1 MRPPEGPD
9 SFPTTAKT
17 LVSACLVGERCRY
30 DGGGFDRFPELRRM
44 VQAGMAIA
52 VCPEELGGLPTP
64 RPPAELLGG
73 DGRAALNGKARLV
86 SVEGEDVTAA
96 FLRGAEA
103 AARLALEE
111 GATTAILKARSP
123 SCGCQG
129 IYDGTFSGR
138 VVPGMGV
145 TAARLTQLGL
155 TVHSEETW
163 PATAPSGDVSNS

>member
-1 MRPPEGPD
+1 MSDAHSGPI
-9 SFPTTAKT
+9 

-30 DGGGFDRFPELRRM
+30 DGGGFDGYPDLRRM
-44 VQAGMAIA
+44 VAEGRAIA

-64 RPPAELLGG
+64 RPPAELMGG
-73 DGRAALNGKARLV
+73 DGQAALNGEARLM
-86 SVEGEDVTAA
+86 SIAGQDVTEA
-96 FLRGAEA
+96 FLTGAERT
-103 AARLALEE
+103 ARIALEQ
-111 GATTAILKARSP
+111 GATTAVLKARSP
-123 SCGCQG
+123 SCGSRG

-163 PATAPSGDVSNS
+163 SGR